1 MAVAAAVTRRRC
13 GLCMH
18 VINAD
23 YIQAGCSR
31 GSCDRLPGFPVA
43 GELVSSGAHIL
54 RECQLQANYPAGPVP
69 TGSGPDARAATSHRP
84 KSKSWPGHGLDLR
97 PGPGRQPGRTRAVR
111 GGIRVKPRRC
121 LAGVRATTCENAPCG
136 QGRRA
141 TMPRCHPLS
150 GRGTSALGA
159 AAPWALLGAAPGPRA
174 PRGDR
179 GRVSV
184 LLRPRRSLPRPAG
197 SAAAARAGARF
208 RRLPVP
214 DHRRRRRLARNRSDC
229 RATLACQC
237 HRRSP
242 GAGVEARPSYQHV
255 GPAPAPR

>member
-84 KSKSWPGHGLDLR
+84 KSKSWPGLGLDLR

-121 LAGVRATTCENAPCG
+121 LPGVRATTCENAPCG

-150 GRGTSALGA
+150 GRGSSALGTLGRCARAKSAARSSRASQRPAASTAKPA
-159 AAPWALLGAAPGPRA
+159 AAGGI
-174 PRGDR
+174 RG
-179 GRVSV
+179 G
-184 LLRPRRSLPRPAG
+184 
-197 SAAAARAGARF
+197 
-208 RRLPVP
+208 
-214 DHRRRRRLARNRSDC
+214 
-229 RATLACQC
+229 
-237 HRRSP
+237 
-242 GAGVEARPSYQHV
+242 GAGRGQVSPVASARS
-255 GPAPAPR
+255 